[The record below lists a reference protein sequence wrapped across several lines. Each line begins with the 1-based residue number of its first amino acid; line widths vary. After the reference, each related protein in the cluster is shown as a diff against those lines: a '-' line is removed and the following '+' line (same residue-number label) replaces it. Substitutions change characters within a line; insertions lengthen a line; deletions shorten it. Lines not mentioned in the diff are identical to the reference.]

1 MTGAESPARA
11 VEQPKP
17 RVLLTAYKE
26 GKGRRSNPSPG
37 GSRRQSQRRLRS
49 AEIDE
54 LFVAYSAG
62 ELVKVI
68 AARFAVSRT
77 TVIGHVTRS
86 GLPRRSDLRWSEP
99 ELQLAASLYADGY
112 SLAVGARFDIH
123 AETVRARLQRAGVQ
137 IRTRRGWT

>member
-1 MTGAESPARA
+1 M
-11 VEQPKP
+11 
-17 RVLLTAYKE
+17 
-26 GKGRRSNPSPG
+26 
-37 GSRRQSQRRLRS
+37 
-49 AEIDE
+49 
-54 LFVAYSAG
+54 AYSAG